1 MSEFVCIKNQEQI
14 LKRLNELSVAKKGL
28 ICLYGK
34 SGSGKSVILE
44 RFARQK
50 NTLKITEIFKD
61 KEQLKDFLSALKL
74 EKSMLLFDE
83 VGLYGEDLFELLRL
97 YSDEALIILS
107 SHKKLKIFT
116 KEHFKSRI
124 LAEFELKNLEKKE
137 LFDYVKEKHG
147 IELDQKEL
155 QFVFKICKHNLRNVD
170 KLLKSFKE
178 LQAFLDKKR
187 FYILRLSA
195 LENHLL
201 G

>member
-1 MSEFVCIKNQEQI
+1 MSEFISIKSQDKI
-14 LKRLNELSVAKKGL
+14 LKRLDEFSVAKKGL

-50 NTLKITEIFKD
+50 NALKITEIFKD
-61 KEQLKDFLSALKL
+61 KEQLKDFLNALKC

-83 VGLYGEDLFELLRL
+83 VGLYGEDLFEILRL
-97 YSDEALIILS
+97 YSDFNLVLLS
-107 SHKKLKIFT
+107 SHKKFKIFT

-124 LAEFELKNLEKKE
+124 LAEFELKDLKKE
-137 LFDYVKEKHG
+137 ELLSYIKEKHG
-147 IELDQKEL
+147 VEFDKKEL
-155 QFVFKICKHNLRNVD
+155 NFIFKICKHNLRNVD

-178 LQAFLDKKR
+178 LNAFLDKKR
-187 FYILRLSA
+187 FYILKLSA
-195 LENHLL
+195 FENHLL